1 MTVSARVAFSSYAEA
16 MLQAFDESSLK
27 ADAGVQAVMTYLLA
41 YPGQTIGDLASATGF
56 DEARMHDYLAALGD
70 LVEVSGDTWS
80 ASARGCSEIEHLLA
94 VGAGRAKSSRPSGA
108 VGLTAAEAT
117 RWEDVKRIV
126 MDTPS
131 HGSSKTLREEYE
143 HWFRFA
149 VSNPPKTTA
158 EVDAGHFSPK
168 PGEAEADST
177 FGNQQNIG
185 MTVHR
190 PGTQPVVE
198 FGRLLRAFRVTDD
211 DSLVDS
217 DGPLIEKA
225 LGLGL
230 TFW

>member
-1 MTVSARVAFSSYAEA
+1 MTVSACVALSAYAEA
-16 MLQAFDESSLK
+16 TLQVFDESSLK
-27 ADAGVQAVMTYLLA
+27 SDAGVQAVMTYLLA

-70 LVEVSGDTWS
+70 LVEASDDTWS

-94 VGAGRAKSSRPSGA
+94 VGAGRAKRSRLSGT
-108 VGLTAAEAT
+108 VGLSAAEAT

-131 HGSSKTLREEYE
+131 RGASKTLREQYE

-149 VSNPPKTTA
+149 ASNPPKTAA
-158 EVDAGHFSPK
+158 EVDAVSFSPT
-168 PGEAEADST
+168 PGEIEASCT

-198 FGRLLRAFRVTDD
+198 FGQLLRAFRVTDH

-217 DGPLIEKA
+217 DGPLIKKA

-230 TFW
+230 TLW